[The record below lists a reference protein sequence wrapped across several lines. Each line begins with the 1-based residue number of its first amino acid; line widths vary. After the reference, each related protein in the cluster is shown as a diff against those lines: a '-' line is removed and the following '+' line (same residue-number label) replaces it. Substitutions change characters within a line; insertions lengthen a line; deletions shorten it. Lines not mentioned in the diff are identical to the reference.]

1 MVRIGRMTDNA
12 FVLLV
17 EAVHRSPG
25 EGDAIPQLTRIVGHR
40 RVLPCATS
48 GTSVT
53 HDDSEPG
60 DGTQLA
66 MLCRPAL
73 AHEDTGSNVGGRE
86 ERDRVEAGFVEQKNI
101 LAVGDP
107 LTGEFN
113 SQSSA

>member
-25 EGDAIPQLTRIVGHR
+25 EGDTIPKLARIVGHR
-40 RVLPCATS
+40 RVLPCAAS

-66 MLCRPAL
+66 MLCLPGRAD
-73 AHEDTGSNVGGRE
+73 EDTWSDVGRRE
-86 ERDRVEAGFVEQKNI
+86 ERDRVEAGFVEQ
-101 LAVGDP
+101 
-107 LTGEFN
+107 E
-113 SQSSA
+113 